1 MSTLYSPPMSQTT
14 AAAARSVNW
23 VVNAR
28 VLWSR
33 RRTLFY
39 TTTFALLA
47 GLAIA
52 FAIPKRYQS
61 TARIMPPDQQG
72 SSAMLLAA
80 LTSRS
85 SGLGGLGSLAGG
97 LLGGHTTTA
106 LFVDLLHSGTVSG
119 HLIARFSLQRVYHKR
134 YLTDTA
140 KKLAQRTEI
149 ADDKKSGV

>member
-1 MSTLYSPPMSQTT
+1 MTPPMLPSPSASQS
-14 AAAARSVNW
+14 ASAPARSVNW
-23 VVNAR
+23 VVNAN

-39 TTTFALLA
+39 ATTLALLA

-61 TARIMPPDQQG
+61 VARIMPPDQQG

-97 LLGGHTTTA
+97 LL
-106 LFVDLLHSGTVSG
+106 
-119 HLIARFSLQRVYHKR
+119 
-134 YLTDTA
+134 
-140 KKLAQRTEI
+140 
-149 ADDKKSGV
+149 